1 MKRDKKMMAAFLAPA
16 LILFSTVYIYPIIR
30 TVLMSFFRVERAS
43 SALSDGGFSGLLNYR
58 KVFSS
63 LSFVTSMEN
72 IAKIWVIGG
81 VVVMVLAL
89 MLAVILT
96 SGIRFKRFYR
106 AMIYMPNIIS
116 AVALASMWMYYVF
129 NRRFGLLHNVFDA
142 LGLENLAKIN
152 WLGEDMKFW
161 SMLAAFCFGAVGY
174 YMLIFISGIEK
185 IPADIY
191 EAATIDGA
199 NKVGQFRH
207 ITLPLLKSVFKMNL
221 TFWSINTI
229 SFFVWT
235 KMFSPVT
242 TENSTIVPI
251 IYVFDLVFGNKTS
264 KTTDAGA
271 GAAVGCILALIVM
284 VIFALLNRLIKDDEL
299 EL

>member
-1 MKRDKKMMAAFLAPA
+1 MKRDKKMMAVFLAPA

-30 TVLMSFFRVERAS
+30 TILMSFFRVERAS

-284 VIFALLNRLIKDDEL
+284 VIFALLNRLLKDDEL

>member
-235 KMFSPVT
+235 KMFSHVT

>member
-1 MKRDKKMMAAFLAPA
+1 MMAAFLAPA

>member
-30 TVLMSFFRVERAS
+30 TILMSFFRVERAS

-63 LSFVTSMEN
+63 LSFVASMEN

-284 VIFALLNRLIKDDEL
+284 VIFALLNRLFKDDEL

>member
-221 TFWSINTI
+221 TFWRIITL
-229 SFFVWT
+229 SFYVWT

-284 VIFALLNRLIKDDEL
+284 VIFALLNRLLKDDEL

>member
-1 MKRDKKMMAAFLAPA
+1 MKRDKKMMAVFLAPA
-16 LILFSTVYIYPIIR
+16 LILFSIVYIYPIIR
-30 TVLMSFFRVERAS
+30 TILMSFFRVERAS

-284 VIFALLNRLIKDDEL
+284 VIFALLNRLLKDDEL

>member
-1 MKRDKKMMAAFLAPA
+1 
-16 LILFSTVYIYPIIR
+16 
-30 TVLMSFFRVERAS
+30 
-43 SALSDGGFSGLLNYR
+43 
-58 KVFSS
+58 
-63 LSFVTSMEN
+63 MEN

>member
-161 SMLAAFCFGAVGY
+161 SMLAAFCFGAVGS

>member
-1 MKRDKKMMAAFLAPA
+1 MKRDKKMMAVFLAPA

-30 TVLMSFFRVERAS
+30 TILMSFFRVERTS

-284 VIFALLNRLIKDDEL
+284 VIFALLNRLLKDDEL

>member
-229 SFFVWT
+229 SFFAWT

-284 VIFALLNRLIKDDEL
+284 VIFALLNRLLKDDEL

>member
-43 SALSDGGFSGLLNYR
+43 SARSDGGFSGLLNYR

-63 LSFVTSMEN
+63 LRFVTSREN

-284 VIFALLNRLIKDDEL
+284 VIFALLNRLLKDDEL

>member
-1 MKRDKKMMAAFLAPA
+1 MKRDKKMMAVFLAPA

>member
-1 MKRDKKMMAAFLAPA
+1 MMAAFLAPA
-16 LILFSTVYIYPIIR
+16 LLLFSTVYIYAIIR

-284 VIFALLNRLIKDDEL
+284 VIFALLNRLLKDDEL

>member
-1 MKRDKKMMAAFLAPA
+1 MMAAFLAPA

-284 VIFALLNRLIKDDEL
+284 VIFALLNRLLKDDEL

>member
-1 MKRDKKMMAAFLAPA
+1 MMAAFLAPA

-129 NRRFGLLHNVFDA
+129 NRRFELLHNVFDA

-284 VIFALLNRLIKDDEL
+284 VIFALLNRLLKDDEL

>member
-1 MKRDKKMMAAFLAPA
+1 MMAAFLAPA

-229 SFFVWT
+229 SFFAWT

-284 VIFALLNRLIKDDEL
+284 VIFALLNRLLKDDEL

>member
-1 MKRDKKMMAAFLAPA
+1 MMAVFLAPA

-30 TVLMSFFRVERAS
+30 TILMSFFRVERAS

-284 VIFALLNRLIKDDEL
+284 VIFALLNRLLKDDEL

>member
-129 NRRFGLLHNVFDA
+129 NRRFELLHNVFDA

-284 VIFALLNRLIKDDEL
+284 VIFALLNRLLKDDEL

>member
-1 MKRDKKMMAAFLAPA
+1 MMAAFLAPA

-43 SALSDGGFSGLLNYR
+43 SALSDGGFFGLLNYR

>member
-1 MKRDKKMMAAFLAPA
+1 MKRDKKMMAVFLAPA

-284 VIFALLNRLIKDDEL
+284 VIFALLNRLLKDDEL

>member
-1 MKRDKKMMAAFLAPA
+1 LKRDKKMMAAFLAPA

-284 VIFALLNRLIKDDEL
+284 VIFALLNRLLKDDEL

>member
-116 AVALASMWMYYVF
+116 ALALASMWMYYVF

-284 VIFALLNRLIKDDEL
+284 VIFALLNRLLKDDEL

>member
-1 MKRDKKMMAAFLAPA
+1 MKRDKKMMAAFFAPA

-284 VIFALLNRLIKDDEL
+284 VIFALLNRLLKDDEL

>member
-1 MKRDKKMMAAFLAPA
+1 MMAAFLAPA

-242 TENSTIVPI
+242 TKNSTIVPI

-284 VIFALLNRLIKDDEL
+284 VIFALLNRLLKDDEL

>member
-1 MKRDKKMMAAFLAPA
+1 MMAAFLAPA

-116 AVALASMWMYYVF
+116 AAAL
-129 NRRFGLLHNVFDA
+129 L
-142 LGLENLAKIN
+142 
-152 WLGEDMKFW
+152 
-161 SMLAAFCFGAVGY
+161 
-174 YMLIFISGIEK
+174 
-185 IPADIY
+185 
-191 EAATIDGA
+191 
-199 NKVGQFRH
+199 
-207 ITLPLLKSVFKMNL
+207 SVFICWQPQARL
-221 TFWSINTI
+221 QI
-229 SFFVWT
+229 
-235 KMFSPVT
+235 PVHCMHLR
-242 TENSTIVPI
+242 I
-251 IYVFDLVFGNKTS
+251 I
-264 KTTDAGA
+264 
-271 GAAVGCILALIVM
+271 
-284 VIFALLNRLIKDDEL
+284 
-299 EL
+299 

>member
-1 MKRDKKMMAAFLAPA
+1 MMAAFLAPA

-43 SALSDGGFSGLLNYR
+43 SALSDGGFTGLLNYR

-284 VIFALLNRLIKDDEL
+284 VIFALLNRLLKDDEL

>member
-1 MKRDKKMMAAFLAPA
+1 MMAVILAPA

-30 TVLMSFFRVERAS
+30 TILMSFFRVERAS

-284 VIFALLNRLIKDDEL
+284 VIFALLNRLLKDDEL

>member
-1 MKRDKKMMAAFLAPA
+1 MGDRRSRRDGPGLDAGSDTYQRYKVQTFL
-16 LILFSTVYIYPIIR
+16 SGNDIY
-30 TVLMSFFRVERAS
+30 
-43 SALSDGGFSGLLNYR
+43 
-58 KVFSS
+58 
-63 LSFVTSMEN
+63 
-72 IAKIWVIGG
+72 
-81 VVVMVLAL
+81 
-89 MLAVILT
+89 
-96 SGIRFKRFYR
+96 
-106 AMIYMPNIIS
+106 PNIIS

-284 VIFALLNRLIKDDEL
+284 VIFALLNRLLKDDEL